1 MKSSFQHQIDHR
13 INANVMANFC
23 AKFEVFFFFPS
34 QLIYCVCVLQNCLLA
49 YFYRC
54 VYLLTQINHPDY
66 GKLAIKI
73 IGHFL
78 RRNGHLFVCVL
89 ITSSIS
95 FENKSKLY
103 ILIFMIENGEKETHF
118 GDVWIGDDKREKQ
131 SNQEMNK

>member
-1 MKSSFQHQIDHR
+1 M
-13 INANVMANFC
+13 
-23 AKFEVFFFFPS
+23 
-34 QLIYCVCVLQNCLLA
+34 LQNCLLA

-54 VYLLTQINHPDY
+54 VYLLPKINHPDY

-78 RRNGHLFVCVL
+78 RRSGHLFVCVL

-118 GDVWIGDDKREKQ
+118 GDIWIGDDKREKQ